1 MSKYKLCEIGF
12 FKNGLNFSADKVDS
26 GCKIIGIPDFGDKY
40 VANIDGL
47 KEINSEIVTSDYYLK
62 ENDILLVR
70 SNGNKN
76 LVGRS
81 MIIGEINE
89 PVSFSG
95 FCIRFRVTNNQ
106 VLPLYVLY
114 LLKSPLFRKLFS
126 NTQQTSIS
134 NLNQDILGNIEFDIP
149 TLNEQ
154 HKIVEILHSI
164 TLKIETNEKINDNLL
179 KQFNTI
185 YNYWFTQFDFPCSNN
200 SSYNHSGG
208 AMIWSEQL
216 KKNIPCGWQVLKVSQ
231 CINRIATGLNPRDN
245 FILGHGYIKYITVK
259 NLTTSGTLDFTG
271 CDTINEEARTLIHK
285 RSDIQVGDI
294 LFASIAPLGRCY
306 LIQTAPDNWDINES
320 VFSIRPNTELVTSEY
335 LYAYFV
341 SEAFI
346 RMATSSST
354 GSIFKGIRINTL
366 LDSLIIVPPFD
377 ILQKFT
383 TVCAPLL
390 KKRALV
396 CSEIETLTNIRNWL
410 LPMLMNGQAT
420 IAD

>member
-149 TLNEQ
+149 SLNEQ

-164 TLKIETNEKINDNLL
+164 TLKIETNEKINDNLYQMAMTEYMHMFFNKKANSKFGNLIVEQPKSTIQVNQAQESEGTVPFFTSGDAILTWPTPLVSGRNIFLNTGGNADVKFYIGDSAYSTDTWCITAKDDLTDYLYLFLQSIKLELNL
-179 KQFNTI
+179 KFFLGTGLKHLQKPMLKDRPI
-185 YNYWFTQFDFPCSNN
+185 YIPSTV
-200 SSYNHSGG
+200 
-208 AMIWSEQL
+208 EL
-216 KKNIPCGWQVLKVSQ
+216 KKFNDDVMPLMSMISDNVRESKALTS
-231 CINRIATGLNPRDN
+231 LRD
-245 FILGHGYIKYITVK
+245 
-259 NLTTSGTLDFTG
+259 
-271 CDTINEEARTLIHK
+271 
-285 RSDIQVGDI
+285 
-294 LFASIAPLGRCY
+294 
-306 LIQTAPDNWDINES
+306 
-320 VFSIRPNTELVTSEY
+320 
-335 LYAYFV
+335 
-341 SEAFI
+341 
-346 RMATSSST
+346 
-354 GSIFKGIRINTL
+354 
-366 LDSLIIVPPFD
+366 
-377 ILQKFT
+377 
-383 TVCAPLL
+383 
-390 KKRALV
+390 
-396 CSEIETLTNIRNWL
+396 WL

-420 IAD
+420 ITD

>member
-149 TLNEQ
+149 SLNEQ

-164 TLKIETNEKINDNLL
+164 TLKIETNEKINDNLVQQITL
-179 KQFNTI
+179 L
-185 YNYWFTQFDFPCSNN
+185 YNYWFTQYDFPNDAGQPYKS
-200 SSYNHSGG
+200 SGG
-208 AMIWSEQL
+208 PMIYNDVLGRKIPATWNVKKLLDVVTWESNSQPPKSEFIYTPREGYIRFIQNRDYDSGEY
-216 KKNIPCGWQVLKVSQ
+216 KTYIPLSS
-231 CINRIATGLNPRDN
+231 NLSIAT
-245 FILGHGYIKYITVK
+245 K
-259 NLTTSGTLDFTG
+259 
-271 CDTINEEARTLIHK
+271 
-285 RSDIQVGDI
+285 
-294 LFASIAPLGRCY
+294 
-306 LIQTAPDNWDINES
+306 
-320 VFSIRPNTELVTSEY
+320 
-335 LYAYFV
+335 
-341 SEAFI
+341 
-346 RMATSSST
+346 
-354 GSIFKGIRINTL
+354 
-366 LDSLIIVPPFD
+366 FD
-377 ILQKFT
+377 ILMDKYGDAGAVRYGIEGAFNVALGKIRVNELKYQEYIRSYLESKWVYSYLHNSCMAST
-383 TVCAPLL
+383 RASLNETNLSMLSVVIPEDKVLL
-390 KKRALV
+390 KFQKIAHDIRTSILKTKD
-396 CSEIETLTNIRNWL
+396 ENEKLIHLRNWL

-420 IAD
+420 ITD